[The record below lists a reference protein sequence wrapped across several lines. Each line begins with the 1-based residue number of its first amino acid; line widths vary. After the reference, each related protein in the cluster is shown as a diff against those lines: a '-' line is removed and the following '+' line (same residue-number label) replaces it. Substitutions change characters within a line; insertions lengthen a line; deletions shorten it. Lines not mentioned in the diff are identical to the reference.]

1 MKKVVLSVA
10 IMSFALLANAQ
21 VLKKDL
27 LKDYKPGDQLEKA
40 VYGDKKEPIRPIPGM
55 GRFPLIRWKE

>member
-27 LKDYKPGDQLEKA
+27 LKDYNQ
-40 VYGDKKEPIRPIPGM
+40 VTNWKKLFMVIRKSRFVPIPGM

>member
-10 IMSFALLANAQ
+10 IMSFALLAKIINQ
-21 VLKKDL
+21 VTNWKKL
-27 LKDYKPGDQLEKA
+27 FM
-40 VYGDKKEPIRPIPGM
+40 VIRKSRFVPIPGM

>member
-27 LKDYKPGDQLEKA
+27 LKVINQVTTGKSCL
-40 VYGDKKEPIRPIPGM
+40 
-55 GRFPLIRWKE
+55 W

>member
-21 VLKKDL
+21 VLKKL
-27 LKDYKPGDQLEKA
+27 FM
-40 VYGDKKEPIRPIPGM
+40 VIRKSRFVPIPGM